1 MSIRFNEQLI
11 AYLLGDAKASPELER
26 WLKTEQGQRELKAY
40 GKALETLKHSYGNV
54 SSSKSVSPVYYTEM
68 STPVGRLFVAATDK
82 GLVRISF
89 LLGERDFA
97 SELRAR
103 LKREV
108 LRSQDRV
115 AAIGAQLKEYF
126 AGRRSS
132 FEVSIDWSLTTPFK
146 RRVLEAASEV
156 PAGRVTSYGALARRI
171 GRPHASRAVGNA
183 LGRNPVPIV
192 IPCHRIVREGGDLG
206 GYTGGLNI
214 KRKLLQIEGAL

>member
-103 LKREV
+103 PKREV
-108 LRSQDRV
+108 LRSQDWV
-115 AAIGAQLKEYF
+115 AAIGAQLYGYI
-126 AGRRSS
+126 ASRRSC
-132 FEVSIDWSLTTPFK
+132 FEVTIVWCLIKPLY
-146 RRVLEAASEV
+146 RR
-156 PAGRVTSYGALARRI
+156 G
-171 GRPHASRAVGNA
+171 
-183 LGRNPVPIV
+183 
-192 IPCHRIVREGGDLG
+192 
-206 GYTGGLNI
+206 
-214 KRKLLQIEGAL
+214 